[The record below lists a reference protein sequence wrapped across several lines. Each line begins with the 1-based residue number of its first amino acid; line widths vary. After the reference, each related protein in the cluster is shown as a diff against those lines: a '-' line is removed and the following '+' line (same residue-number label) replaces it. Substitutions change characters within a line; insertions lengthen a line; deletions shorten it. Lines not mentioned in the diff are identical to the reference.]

1 MATLEQLNAALVKA
15 DAAGNAADA
24 KAFADEIRKMR
35 AAPAPVAPGPDESG
49 GFMQGVG
56 NLAAGLLRGAGSI
69 GATLLTPYDLAVGNT
84 KSIGNPERRAGM
96 DGGLQAMGA
105 EPDSWMYKGGKL
117 AGEIAGTAGA
127 GGLVAR
133 GASAVPAIASRAPN
147 LIQSIA
153 SGGMTTGGVGGT
165 VANTLTRAAGGG
177 ISGAAQGA
185 LIDPN
190 EAIGSG
196 VVGAAMPGV
205 FQAAGKIGQSVFNLK
220 QAVKPNAGKTLA
232 DALGMTDAQ
241 LSAIISK
248 AKSAPDELV
257 PGSKLTLAQAL
268 QTQGANDP
276 SIKMLERIAAG
287 GPGGD
292 VLLKRFEDQGAAR
305 LNALVEQGA
314 ETYQGAAKSE
324 AVQQGNKIG
333 AILRTQAIDDK
344 AALRAAWEA
353 TYGRAAQDGVALNLP
368 LDEMGKAMAPLGR
381 GTVGAGNDARA
392 LMREANDI
400 GTEILPGVAPLA
412 KETASNSQTLERAV
426 RAAGGIRGGSGELRD
441 LGIRQSG
448 TTGLINNKT
457 GQSADILAEEMHRR
471 GFIPDADP
479 ATLFDALRNGGGRKM
494 FANDQ
499 VESNGMQRL
508 AEQAM
513 GDAPEAERIARAV
526 PFDEFQRLLRSA
538 GALGAKNSERAGGE
552 AEAGVLNQLKYLL
565 TQRADDAA
573 NGAAMSGD
581 NITPD
586 FLQQYTRARDLTR
599 TNAEKYKGGNNITSI
614 LRKPVGQ
621 DYTLMGDEV
630 ANKLWHGGGGLS
642 GDVANLKN
650 VLSGNNYEPTMNAL
664 RKMIMTDAAGITTAS
679 GQFGSALPKYV
690 ENRLP
695 GLEEAMTPEQLRALV
710 NVAKDI
716 RNAEAA
722 AVVPGLRGSDTAA
735 KITRA
740 MDAGMLDSPLAKTLS
755 KLLTFKGVGGEW
767 ARNKLAETVIEH
779 KGRTISEL
787 LANPRQAAQALQD
800 ASFVQR
806 ADSGTLKALR
816 LAASRTLPALAA
828 SQSSP

>member
-1 MATLEQLNAALVKA
+1 MAFDLATARPVKA
-15 DAAGNAADA
+15 GGFDLATA
-24 KAFADEIRKMR
+24 K
-35 AAPAPVAPGPDESG
+35 PVADESG

-56 NLAAGLLRGAGSI
+56 NLAAGVVRGAGSI

-96 DGGLQAMGA
+96 DAALQTMGA

-127 GGLVAR
+127 GGALAR

-153 SGGMTTGGVGGT
+153 SSGMTTGGAGGT

-177 ISGAAQGA
+177 ISGALQGA
-185 LIDPN
+185 MIDPN
-190 EAIGSG
+190 EAVTAG
-196 VVGAAMPGV
+196 VVGAAMPGL
-205 FQAAGKIGQSVFNLK
+205 FQLAGKVGKSAFNLK
-220 QAVKPNAGKTLA
+220 QAVKPTAGKTLA

-241 LSAIISK
+241 LSAVIRQ
-248 AKSAPDELV
+248 AQAAPDELV

-268 QTQGANDP
+268 QTQGANES

-292 VLLKRFEDQGAAR
+292 VLLKRFEEQGAAR
-305 LNALVEQGA
+305 LNALKAQGA

-324 AVQQGNKIG
+324 ATQQGDKIA
-333 AILRTQAIDDK
+333 AILRTQASDDK

-353 TYGRAAQDGVALNLP
+353 TYGRAAKDGVSLNLP
-368 LDEMGKAMAPLGR
+368 LDAMEKAMAPLGR

-400 GTEILPGVAPLA
+400 GTELVPGVAPLA

-426 RAAGGIRGGSGELRD
+426 RAAGGIRGNSGELRD

-448 TTGLINNKT
+448 TTGLVNNKT
-457 GQSADILAEEMHRR
+457 GQSADMLAEEMHRR
-471 GFIPDADP
+471 GFISDSDP
-479 ATLFDALRNGGGRKM
+479 ATLFEALRNGGGRNV

-499 VESNGMQRL
+499 VESNAMQRM
-508 AEQAM
+508 AEAAM
-513 GDAPEAERIARAV
+513 GDAPDAERIARAV

-552 AEAGVLNQLKYLL
+552 AEAGVLNQLKHLL

-573 NGAAMSGD
+573 NGAGMAGD
-581 NITPD
+581 NITPE
-586 FLQQYTRARDLTR
+586 FLQQYTAARNMTRA
-599 TNAEKYKGGNNITSI
+599 NAEKYKGGNNIASI
-614 LRKPVGQ
+614 LRKPTGQ
-621 DYTLMGDEV
+621 DYTLTGDEV
-630 ANKLWHGGGGLS
+630 ANKLWHGGSGLA
-642 GDVANLKN
+642 GDVSNLKQ

-664 RKMIMTDAAGITTAS
+664 RKMIMTDAAGKTTAS

-690 ENRLP
+690 ESRLP
-695 GLEEAMTPEQLRALV
+695 GLEEAMTPDQLRALV
-710 NVAKDI
+710 SVAKDI

-722 AVVPGLRGSDTAA
+722 AAVPGLRGSDTAA

-740 MDAGMLDSPLAKTLS
+740 LDAGMLDSTLAKKLS
-755 KLLTFKGVGGEW
+755 QFLSIKGIGVDSV
-767 ARNKLAETVIEH
+767 RNKLADMVIEH
-779 KGRTISEL
+779 KGRTIAEL

-806 ADSGTLKALR
+806 VDSNTLKNLR
-816 LAASRTLPALAA
+816 LAASRGLPALAA
-828 SQSSP
+828 SQNSP